1 MIGVDTNILARL
13 FVDDDDRQRE
23 LANRFFADRT
33 PSDPAFVSL
42 VVIAELAWLLRRT
55 YDYPH
60 QAILEAVMALLD
72 SADFAVEAR
81 DIVLAAVDTAGAHRF
96 GLADVLIAEIASR
109 AGCAATMTFD
119 KTAAKRIPGMELL
132 A

>member
-23 LANRFFADRT
+23 LASRFFTDRN

-42 VVIAELAWLLRRT
+42 IVIAELAWLLRRT
-55 YDYPH
+55 YDYSH
-60 QAILEAVMALLD
+60 QAILDLVVALLD

-81 DIVLAAVDTAGAHRF
+81 DVVVAAVNAAAGHRV
-96 GLADVLIAEIASR
+96 GLADVLIASVALR

-119 KTAAKRIPGMELL
+119 KIAAKRIPGMELL

>member
-81 DIVLAAVDTAGAHRF
+81 DIVLAAVDTAAAHRF